1 MRADGWMAVYMAAC
15 DADPAVRER
24 PTDNKRPRGLK
35 MPHLKSYT
43 AQERKKE
50 KDFSLFFFLAYSN
63 NKEKNDEKQ
72 IKKQK
77 KKNNMKKKDGLVII
91 FIGRPMHHRTGQ

>member
-50 KDFSLFFFLAYSN
+50 RKKKKDFSLLFFWAYS
-63 NKEKNDEKQ
+63 
-72 IKKQK
+72 K
-77 KKNNMKKKDGLVII
+77 KK
-91 FIGRPMHHRTGQ
+91 

>member
-1 MRADGWMAVYMAAC
+1 MNGILYKGRVVMEYNRREKFAHPVGYSDYMRGWMDGWMAVYMAAC

-50 KDFSLFFFLAYSN
+50 KKKIFLFFFLAYS
-63 NKEKNDEKQ
+63 K
-72 IKKQK
+72 
-77 KKNNMKKKDGLVII
+77 
-91 FIGRPMHHRTGQ
+91 

>member
-1 MRADGWMAVYMAAC
+1 MRADGWMTVYMAAC

-50 KDFSLFFFLAYSN
+50 RKKKKDFSLLFFWAYSKK
-63 NKEKNDEKQ
+63 KEKMTKSKKKKIK
-72 IKKQK
+72 IKK
-77 KKNNMKKKDGLVII
+77 
-91 FIGRPMHHRTGQ
+91 